1 MSSES
6 PRYSIRFLL
15 ALTTMAAIPIAGFTC
30 VANQQRAWRTKLAQL
45 ALEDAET
52 LKQIVIDVED
62 VRAKL
67 GRVPD
72 SQEEL
77 ETLLGR
83 KLPKVHDNGYPTPIN
98 YWRIS
103 SDSYRLQYELWATD
117 DWIFYSSNP
126 GAGWV
131 QQFY

>member
-1 MSSES
+1 MNSES
-6 PRYSIRFLL
+6 PKFSIRFLL
-15 ALTTMAAIPIAGFTC
+15 IVTTLAAIPIAGFSC
-30 VANQQRAWRTKLAQL
+30 EANRRKAWRLKLDQL
-45 ALEDAET
+45 AKQDVET
-52 LKQIVIDVED
+52 LKQIVIDVEE

-77 ETLLGR
+77 EALLGR
-83 KLPKVHDNGYPTPIN
+83 KLPKVHDYGHPTPIN

-117 DWIFYSSNP
+117 DWIFHSSNP